1 MIFSSSIPVVIRGGN
16 QRAVIQPNG
25 MRIHK
30 PEFVRSNYDAG
41 GGGGGSNEDED
52 YEHDYYEQQNGR
64 RTVTQQRYHTQTQ
77 NPPQQRSQVIFSD
90 RTPNRV
96 IQRR

>member
-1 MIFSSSIPVVIRGGN
+1 MVIRGGN

-25 MRIHK
+25 MRIQK

-41 GGGGGSNEDED
+41 GGGGGGSNEDED
-52 YEHDYYEQQNGR
+52 YDYYEQNGR
-64 RTVTQQRYHTQTQ
+64 RTVTTQRYHTQTQ

-90 RTPNRV
+90 RAPNRV